1 MDIANIRTRTDAA
14 SNDLVLWTNVG
25 DGLSGDLYAMTV
37 STLATLIGSIGPVH
51 ASPTTGIGYATGAG
65 GTVTQ
70 ATSAS
75 TGVTLSKPCG
85 QIVTVALTTAAAAE
99 ETFTVTNTLVDANDV
114 VAVSTTYD
122 GAGTPFVSVRAVAA
136 GSFKIVISNLHASAA
151 LDAALTINFT
161 VIKSVTA

>member
-1 MDIANIRTRTDAA
+1 MDITNIRTRTDAA
-14 SNDLVLWTNVG
+14 SNDLILWTNVG

-37 STLATLIGSIGPVH
+37 STLATLLGTVGH
-51 ASPTTGIGYATGAG
+51 TSPTTGIGYATGAG

>member
-14 SNDLVLWTNVG
+14 SNDLILWTNVG

-37 STLATLIGSIGPVH
+37 STLATLLGTVGH
-51 ASPTTGIGYATGAG
+51 TSPTTGIGYATGAG

-114 VAVSTTYD
+114 IAVSTTYD

>member
-1 MDIANIRTRTDAA
+1 MDISNIRTRTDAA
-14 SNDLVLWTNVG
+14 SNDLLLWTNVG
-25 DGLSGDLYAMTV
+25 DGLTGDLYAMTV
-37 STLATLIGSIGPVH
+37 STLATLLGTVGH
-51 ASPTTGIGYATGAG
+51 TSPTTGIGYATGAG

-85 QIVTVALTTAAAAE
+85 QIVTVALTTAAGAE

-122 GAGTPFVSVRAVAA
+122 GAGTPFVSVRAVGA

-151 LDAALTINFT
+151 LDAALTVNFT